1 MVVCYVNAWLLAE
14 KFERFHSSHP
24 GLKLLVGNPLLITI
38 LCCSN
43 KKRVVCSFFLFNE
56 RITRI
61 FIFVDRPFQLPYNQI
76 ITVGFIIAANVDC
89 FVM

>member
-1 MVVCYVNAWLLAE
+1 MVVCYVDAWLLAK

-61 FIFVDRPFQLPYNQI
+61 FTFADAPFQLRYNKT
-76 ITVGFIIAANVDC
+76 ITVGLIIAANVDYLL
-89 FVM
+89 